1 MPPLLRVGAALLPS
15 LLLLMEL
22 DPRLYENVS
31 VSDND
36 VRNIVL
42 SYLMHNCFKGTA
54 EAFLS
59 STGLNLPVDYSVDVD
74 KRKAIF
80 NFVLEGNALKA
91 IELTEEMA
99 PNLLEND
106 MDLHFDLLSLHFIE
120 LVRSKK
126 FTEALDFGQKKL
138 TSFQKVT
145 KYIEKLEDFMAL
157 LAYEEPEKSPMFHLL
172 SPEHRQ
178 NVAEGL
184 NRAVLAHANLPA
196 YSSLERVV
204 QQATVVRQYL
214 QQEVGKDSYPP
225 FSLKAFLSK

>member
-1 MPPLLRVGAALLPS
+1 M
-15 LLLLMEL
+15 MDL

-36 VRNIVL
+36 VRNIVV
-42 SYLMHNCFKGTA
+42 SYLMHNCFKETA
-54 EAFLS
+54 ETFLS
-59 STGLNLPVDYSVDVD
+59 STGLKLPVEYSMDVD

-80 NFVLEGNALKA
+80 NFVLEGNVLKA
-91 IELTEEMA
+91 IELTEELA
-99 PNLLEND
+99 PSLLEND

-120 LVRSKK
+120 LVRSRKCA
-126 FTEALDFGQKKL
+126 EAVEFGREKL
-138 TSFQKVT
+138 TSFGKVP
-145 KYIEKLEDFMAL
+145 KCVEKLEDFMAL

-172 SPEHRQ
+172 SPEYRQ
-178 NVAEGL
+178 NVADSL